1 MEEVYK
7 IIDRGGN
14 LASPLCD
21 RVTAVNENGK
31 FSARVLG
38 FVKRDA
44 DGDWLLSGLGD
55 SDPDAQELTL
65 AADHKII
72 PCPENIRK
80 VYLEHLE
87 WQKQYVS

>member
-7 IIDRGGN
+7 IIDRGTEI
-14 LASPLCD
+14 APLCD
-21 RVTAVNENGK
+21 RVTAVSGNGK

-44 DGDWLLSGLGD
+44 SGGWLLSGLGEPNP
-55 SDPDAQELTL
+55 SPQELTL
-65 AADHKII
+65 GVGHKII

-80 VYLEHLE
+80 VYTDHLE
-87 WQKQYVS
+87 WQKQYVF